1 MLFVCHSSL
10 DREEIVKPILYH
22 LYEFGIDIWYDHK
35 KLFLSDSISFDIYKK
50 GILESSDILIIY
62 SRNLIENSK
71 CGLAELDVIYKNCKN
86 KTLYP
91 VLYKS
96 DLKDY
101 SNQHLEL
108 LKSTIFYKVTLDNT
122 YQVAVQIAIKL
133 LKKIISRHTKN
144 IGYYN
149 KITNILKKNVSD
161 IYLSIP
167 PYNNREKI
175 VFLLLNI
182 NNNYNKHNRLFQEFN
197 IDTMLNYFSSL
208 IKLNSQVTENDV
220 RLLELLN
227 ILVILT
233 L

>member
-35 KLFLSDSISFDIYKK
+35 KLFLSDSINLDIYRK

-62 SRNLIENSK
+62 SKNLIENSK
-71 CGLAELDVIYKNCKN
+71 CGLAELEVIYKNCKD
-86 KTLYP
+86 KAIYP

-96 DLKDY
+96 KLNDY
-101 SNQHLEL
+101 TNQHLQL
-108 LKSTIFYKVTLDNT
+108 LKNTIYYEVTKDNT

-133 LKKIISRHTKN
+133 VKNIIKRHTKN
-144 IGYYN
+144 TDYYN
-149 KITNILKKNVSD
+149 ITQLLKKNVVE
-161 IYLSIP
+161 IYLAIP

-182 NNNYNKHNRLFQEFN
+182 KNNFKNYNDFFQEVN
-197 IDTMLNYFSSL
+197 IEAMLDYFFSL
-208 IKLNSQVTENDV
+208 TKLNSQVTENDV
-220 RLLELLN
+220 KLMELLN
-227 ILVILT
+227 ILISLSF
-233 L
+233 